1 MPEEARVWTIG
12 ELLRWTKDYLEQ
24 QGSDSPRIDAE
35 VLLAHARGCKRI
47 ELYAAYDEVA
57 SEPVRNAFRGL
68 VKQRAEGMPVAY
80 LVENKEF
87 YSRDFYVNPS
97 VLIPRPETEF
107 LLIRLL
113 DLAKQQ
119 ERTNFRIADIGT
131 GSGVLA
137 ICAACVLKD
146 CHVVAIDASQEA
158 LDVARRNAEAHGVAD
173 RIEFRQG
180 DLLSEVAPNEMFDF
194 VVSNPPYVSDSEFE
208 DLDRQ
213 VKDYEPKLAL
223 VGGPTGTE
231 IIQRLVPQAAACLS
245 DGGWLL
251 LEISPMIKDQ
261 VLQVLTENDD
271 FTATES
277 SCDLAKLPRIVE
289 SKRQNRRA

>member
-47 ELYAAYDEVA
+47 ELYAAYDEIA
-57 SEPVRNAFRGL
+57 SESIRNAFRAL
-68 VKQRAEGMPVAY
+68 VKRRADGTPVAY

-119 ERTNFRIADIGT
+119 ERTNFRIADVGT

-137 ICAACVLKD
+137 ICAASVLKD
-146 CHVVAIDASQEA
+146 CQVVAIDASPEA
-158 LDVARRNAEAHGVAD
+158 LEVARRNAETHGVAD
-173 RIEFRQG
+173 RIEFRLG
-180 DLLSEVAPNEMFDF
+180 DLLSEVAPNETFDF

-208 DLDRQ
+208 ELDRQ
-213 VKDYEPKLAL
+213 VKDHEPKLAL

-231 IIQRLVPQAAACLS
+231 IIQRLVPQAAECLN
-245 DGGWLL
+245 DDGWLL

-261 VLQVLTENDD
+261 VVAVLTENEA
-271 FTATES
+271 FTATAS
-277 SCDLAKLPRIVE
+277 SCDLAKLARVVE
-289 SKRQNRRA
+289 SRRQKR